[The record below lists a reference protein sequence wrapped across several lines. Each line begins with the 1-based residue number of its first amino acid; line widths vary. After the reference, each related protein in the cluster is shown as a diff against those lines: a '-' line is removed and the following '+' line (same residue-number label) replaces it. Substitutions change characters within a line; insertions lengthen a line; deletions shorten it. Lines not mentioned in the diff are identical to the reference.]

1 MAKFLISPTTG
12 SFPQN
17 IITAR
22 LGAGASNTRFTDVDV
37 GKGVKLVGDSR
48 YGLLSAADPIEGI
61 CTSVETGVYDT
72 YVIGGVQTKGYVNA
86 TAYGLQATPGT
97 GVIAVGE
104 YVYAAAPA
112 AVQVAETL
120 STTIRVVSATT
131 QATAAGLPFK
141 ARVVSLGPVGTGAVG
156 TAIVIELL

>member
-97 GVIAVGE
+97 GVIAVGG

>member
-61 CTSVETGVYDT
+61 CTSVEAGVYDT

-120 STTIRVVSATT
+120 STTLRVVSATT

-141 ARVVSLGPVGTGAVG
+141 ARAVSLGPVGTGAVG